1 MGYRHL
7 ALAGLAL
14 VAVAAGT
21 GAVAQQAPTRTPG
34 FNDIPEKFTLPEAS
48 KDYVRREVMVPMRD
62 GTKLFTVIVVPKG
75 AKNAPILFTRTPY
88 NAGGRARRMDSNKML
103 SALPEGDE
111 VFVKAGYIRVFQD
124 IRGKYGSEGEFVVTR
139 PPVGPLNP
147 TKVDDT
153 TDAWDA
159 IDWLVKNVPESNGKV
174 GMLGSSYEGWTV
186 VMALLHPHPA
196 LKVAAPESPM
206 IDGWMGD
213 DWFHHGAFRLPN
225 IGWISGITGYKAGGP
240 TPPSGGWDDY
250 DTFRKIGSAGDWA
263 KKYGYDQLPFWQKL
277 SQHVAYDAF
286 WQGQALDKI
295 LAANPSNV
303 PTLWE
308 QGLWDHEDM
317 YGAVHAWEE
326 LQKTPQ
332 ANNNFLLMGPWRHS
346 QFNYNGSKLGQL
358 EFEGDTALQARR
370 DILLPFFN
378 AHLKDGAPAFRPA
391 TASIY
396 NTGEN
401 RWEYLN
407 RWPLAERL
415 TPLYLTKS
423 EQAGFDKPAAGEDS
437 YVSDPAKPVP
447 HLPRPINLGDG
458 RWGTYLVT
466 DQRFVEGRPDV
477 LTYVTEPL
485 TQPMRLSGAPIADIF
500 AKTTGTDGD
509 FVVKV
514 IDVYPEEMASQ
525 KEMGGFQLPIA
536 MDIFRGRYRNSF
548 EHPQPIPAG
557 KVQEYKFRLP
567 TVNHTFQPG
576 HRIMVQVQSTLFP
589 VYDRNPQK
597 YVENIFFAKPSDYQ
611 KATVTIVYGGA
622 QSSAVLLPIAPVDA
636 AAK

>member
-1 MGYRHL
+1 MQFRSFLL
-7 ALAGLAL
+7 AASAAAAL
-14 VAVAAGT
+14 YALPAAE
-21 GAVAQQAPTRTPG
+21 AQQAPAA
-34 FNDIPEKFTLPEAS
+34 FNDIPAKFVLPEGA
-48 KDYVRREVMVPMRD
+48 KDYIRREVMVPMRD
-62 GTKLFTVIVVPKG
+62 GTKLFTTIVIPKG
-75 AKNAPILFTRTPY
+75 ARSAPILLTRTPY
-88 NAGGRARRMDSNKML
+88 DAYNRVRRTDSNKML
-103 SALPEGDE
+103 SVLAQGDE
-111 VFVKAGYIRVFQD
+111 VFTQAGYIRVFQD
-124 IRGKYGSEGEFVVTR
+124 IRGKYRSEGDFVVTR

-153 TDAWDA
+153 TDAWDT
-159 IDWLVKNVPESNGKV
+159 IDWLVKNLPESNGKV

-240 TPPSGGWDDY
+240 TPPNGGWDDY
-250 DTFRKIGSAGDWA
+250 DTFRKVGSAGDWA
-263 KKYGYDQLPFWQKL
+263 KQYGYDQLPFWQKL
-277 SQHVAYDAF
+277 TQHAAYDAF

-295 LAANPSNV
+295 LAANPSNI

-317 YGAVHAWEE
+317 YGAIHAWEA

-332 ANNNFLLMGPWRHS
+332 AANNYLLMGPWRHS
-346 QFNYNGSKLGQL
+346 GFNYNGSKLGEL
-358 EFEGDTALQARR
+358 HFEGDTALQARR

-378 AHLKDGAPAFRPA
+378 AHLKDGAPAYTPPV
-391 TASIY
+391 ASIY

-401 RWEYLN
+401 HWDFLTK
-407 RWPLAERL
+407 WPLASTL
-415 TPLYLTKS
+415 TPLYLAGG
-423 EQAGFDKPAAGEDS
+423 EAAGFAKPGAGEDS

-447 HLPRPINLGDG
+447 YLPRPINFEDG
-458 RWGTYLVT
+458 RWSTYLVT
-466 DQRFVEGRPDV
+466 DQRFVDGRPDV
-477 LTYVTEPL
+477 LTYATPVLNEPV
-485 TQPMRLSGAPIADIF
+485 RLSGAPLADIF

-514 IDVYPEEMASQ
+514 IDVYPDEIATT

-548 EHPQPIPAG
+548 AKPSPIPAG

-567 TVNHTFQPG
+567 TVNHTFLPG
-576 HRIMVQVQSTLFP
+576 HRIMVQIQSTLFP
-589 VYDRNPQK
+589 VYDRNPQT
-597 YVENIFFAKPSDYQ
+597 YVENIFLAKPGDYR
-611 KATVTIVYGGA
+611 KATVTILYGGA
-622 QSSAVLLPIAPVDA
+622 QSSSVLLPVVPVDQS
-636 AAK
+636 AAKLR

>member
-1 MGYRHL
+1 MQLRTL
-7 ALAGLAL
+7 VLSAL
-14 VAVAAGT
+14 VTTALVPTAQ
-21 GAVAQQAPTRTPG
+21 AQQAQP
-34 FNDIPEKFTLPEAS
+34 FNDIPAKFVLPEGS

-62 GTKLFTVIVVPKG
+62 GTKLFTTIVIPKG
-75 AKNAPILFTRTPY
+75 AKNAPILLTRTPY
-88 NAGGRARRMDSNKML
+88 NAASRVRRSDSNKML
-103 SALPEGDE
+103 SVLAQGDE
-111 VFVKAGYIRVFQD
+111 VFTQAGYIRVFQD
-124 IRGKYGSEGEFVVTR
+124 IRGKYGSEGDFVVTR

-147 TKVDDT
+147 TKIDDT
-153 TDAWDA
+153 TDAYDT
-159 IDWLVKNVPESNGKV
+159 IDWLVKNLPESNGKV

-240 TPPSGGWDDY
+240 TPPNGGWDDY
-250 DTFRKIGSAGDWA
+250 ETFRKVGSAGDWA
-263 KKYGYDQLPFWQKL
+263 KQYGYDQLPFWQKL
-277 SQHVAYDAF
+277 SQHVSYDAF

-317 YGAVHAWEE
+317 YGAIHAWEE

-346 QFNYNGSKLGQL
+346 GFNYNGSKLGEL
-358 EFEGDTALQARR
+358 NFEGDTALQARR

-378 AHLKDGAPAFRPA
+378 AHLKDGAAAYTPPV
-391 TASIY
+391 ASIY

-401 RWEYLN
+401 HWDFLN
-407 RWPLAERL
+407 KWPLASQL
-415 TPLYLTKS
+415 TPLYLGAG
-423 EQAGFDKPAAGEDS
+423 EAAGFDKPGAGEDS

-447 HLPRPINLGDG
+447 YLPRPINFSDG
-458 RWGTYLVT
+458 RWSTYLVT
-466 DQRFVEGRPDV
+466 DQRFVDGRQDV
-477 LTYVTEPL
+477 LTYATPVLKEAV
-485 TQPMRLSGAPIADIF
+485 RLSGAPLADIF

-514 IDVYPEEMASQ
+514 IDVYPEEIASA

-536 MDIFRGRYRNSF
+536 MDIFRGRYRTSF
-548 EHPQPIPAG
+548 EHPTPIPAG

-567 TVNHTFQPG
+567 TVNHTFLPG
-576 HRIMVQVQSTLFP
+576 HRIMVQIQSTLFP

-597 YVENIFFAKPSDYQ
+597 YVDNIFFAKPGDYQ
-611 KATVTIVYGGA
+611 KATVTILYGGK
-622 QSSAVLLPIAPVDA
+622 QSSSVLLPVAPVDQS
-636 AAK
+636 AAKAH